1 MLSFDLRSLETQ
13 AARVDGALAGDDPV
27 WLEGDARPVGSVQ
40 VTGRLSSAGSE
51 RFYFSGHL
59 SGVARDTCRRF
70 LVDVET
76 PVAQDVH
83 VLFAE
88 SGGEDEDDPD
98 VYPIDARE
106 HDLDLR
112 PAIREEWLLA
122 VPALVVCKDDCKGLC
137 PKCGADLNAGACG
150 CAQVRDPRWDA
161 LRSLDESAR

>member
-1 MLSFDLRSLETQ
+1 MLSFDLRSLESQ
-13 AARVDGALAGDDPV
+13 AARVDGTLAADDAV
-27 WLEGDARPVGSVQ
+27 WVEGDVRPVGSIH

-59 SGVARDTCRRF
+59 EGVARDTCRRC

-76 PVAQDVH
+76 PVREDVH
-83 VLFAE
+83 LLFAE
-88 SGGEDEDDPD
+88 AGGEDDDDPD
-98 VYPIDARE
+98 VYPIAARD

-122 VPALVVCKDDCKGLC
+122 VPPLVVCKEECKGLC
-137 PKCGADLNAGACG
+137 PHCGADLNAGACS
-150 CAQVRDPRWDA
+150 CAPVRDARWDA